1 MKTFTFTIPAEIS
14 TQVERSSYESETS
27 ARNVAFALAR
37 SQADS
42 TYSVA
47 FARYW
52 ERLVKFAK
60 EYALNKDM
68 ISDEYVKPQ
77 LVEHGITTAANWTLD
92 YETHAITVSYD
103 ETTADAPDVVTLTL
117 ECPKEYVDEVSTAS
131 TTLNAYDTLENFI
144 YRNDGANIP
153 QSEIE
158 KIESKQ
164 TDAYREF
171 VIAKN
176 KIERDIVQKYLTDE
190 GITETVNWS
199 LNYTTGVITITID
212 VHPKSSQPQMS
223 N

>member
-1 MKTFTFTIPAEIS
+1 MKSFTFTIPEEVS

-37 SQADS
+37 SQTDS
-42 TYSVA
+42 TYSMA

-52 ERLVKFAK
+52 ERLIKFAK
-60 EYALNKDM
+60 QYALDKDM
-68 ISDEYVKPQ
+68 ISEDYVKPQ
-77 LVEHGITTAANWTLD
+77 LVERGINTAANWTLD
-92 YETHAITVSYD
+92 YETREITVSYD
-103 ETTADAPDVVTLTL
+103 ETAAGTPEVTTLTL
-117 ECPKEYVDEVSTAS
+117 ECPKEYVDAVSAAS
-131 TTLNAYDTLENFI
+131 TTLNAYDALENFI

-153 QSEIE
+153 QNEIE
-158 KIESKQ
+158 SVESKQ

-176 KIERDIVQKYLTDE
+176 KIERDVVQKYLTDE

-212 VHPKSSQPQMS
+212 VHPKSSQPQ
-223 N
+223 NE

>member
-1 MKTFTFTIPAEIS
+1 MKSFTFTIPAEIS

-68 ISDEYVKPQ
+68 ISEEYVKPQ
-77 LVEHGITTAANWTLD
+77 LVERGITTAASWTLD

-103 ETTADAPDVVTLTL
+103 ETTEDAPDVVTLTL
-117 ECPKEYVDEVSTAS
+117 ECPKEYVDEVSAAS
-131 TTLNAYDTLENFI
+131 TTLNAYDALENFI

-153 QSEIE
+153 QNEIE
-158 KIESKQ
+158 KVESKQ

-176 KIERDIVQKYLTDE
+176 KIERDVVQKYLTDE
-190 GITETVNWS
+190 GITESVNWA
-199 LNYTTGVITITID
+199 LNYETSVITITFE
-212 VHPKSSQPQMS
+212 PKPKFTAPTAE
-223 N
+223 